1 MAVPNEASKVDAAH
15 TAHATSRPP
24 EGRAAS
30 WIICRNGGAA
40 MNDDSLQSGVQIRRD
55 MFGSETTDRQIAEAN
70 GFTRPMQDVVS
81 RFCFGETWS
90 RPGLGRRER
99 SMVTLAV
106 LCALGR
112 PQELKVH
119 VAGALSNGATPLE
132 IREVLLHSM
141 VYCGVPLGV
150 DAIRNAAEVLAQLGI
165 DLDNL

>member
-1 MAVPNEASKVDAAH
+1 MNEDDAM
-15 TAHATSRPP
+15 
-24 EGRAAS
+24 RA
-30 WIICRNGGAA
+30 
-40 MNDDSLQSGVQIRRD
+40 GVQIRRE
-55 MFGSETTDRQIAEAN
+55 MFGSETTDRQIAQAN
-70 GFTRPMQDVVS
+70 AFTRPMQDVVS
-81 RFCFGETWS
+81 RYCFGETWS

-99 SMVTLAV
+99 SMVTLGV

-150 DAIRNAAEVLAQLGI
+150 DAIRNADEALAQLGI